1 MTKMPPLWTALSTTD
16 NKSWSFAR
24 TSTGSLIA
32 ATIFW
37 GTFIVWNEH
46 KIPDFTSVAL
56 LFGAI
61 YGINRGAEA
70 YENRAPTPPATMN
83 INPDATSNTST
94 TVVNP

>member
-1 MTKMPPLWTALSTTD
+1 MKKPPLWTALANTD
-16 NKSWSFAR
+16 NTSWSFAR
-24 TSTGSLIA
+24 TSTGSLLF
-32 ATIFW
+32 ATIIW
-37 GTFIVWNEH
+37 GTFIVWYEH

-70 YENRAPTPPATMN
+70 YENRAPSAPTTMN
-83 INPDATSNTST
+83 INPDATSNTAT

>member
-1 MTKMPPLWTALSTTD
+1 MKIPPLWSAFATTD

-24 TSTGSLIA
+24 TSTGSLLA

-37 GTFIVWNEH
+37 GTYIVWYEH

-70 YENRAPTPPATMN
+70 YENRAPSAPTTMN
-83 INPDATSNTST
+83 INPEAPST

>member
-1 MTKMPPLWTALSTTD
+1 MKTPPIWTALSTTD

-24 TSTGSLIA
+24 TSSGTLLA
-32 ATIFW
+32 ATILW
-37 GTFIVWNEH
+37 GTYIVWETQ

-70 YENRAPTPPATMN
+70 YENKPSAPAQAAPQPTQN
-83 INPDATSNTST
+83 VEVNT
-94 TVVNP
+94 

>member
-1 MTKMPPLWTALSTTD
+1 MKIPPPWTALATTD

-24 TSTGSLIA
+24 TSTGSLLA

-37 GTFIVWNEH
+37 GTYIVWYEH

-70 YENRAPTPPATMN
+70 YENRPPTPPDTRTV
-83 INPDATSNTST
+83 INQPASQTN
-94 TVVNP
+94 VN

>member
-1 MTKMPPLWTALSTTD
+1 MKIPPLWTALSTTD

-24 TSTGSLIA
+24 TSTGSLLA
-32 ATIFW
+32 ATIAW
-37 GTFIVWNEH
+37 GSYIVYYEH

-70 YENRAPTPPATMN
+70 YENRAPSAPTTMN
-83 INPDATSNTST
+83 INPDATSNTAT

>member
-1 MTKMPPLWTALSTTD
+1 MKIPPIWTALSTTD

-24 TSTGSLIA
+24 TTTGSLLV
-32 ATIFW
+32 ATIAW
-37 GTFIVWNEH
+37 GTYIVYYER

-70 YENRAPTPPATMN
+70 YENKQPSPPTTIVNQPP
-83 INPDATSNTST
+83 ST
-94 TVVNP
+94 TVVN